1 MIDLFVFMRSC
12 AARGVDFAAAA
23 AALADATRERE
34 LDALP
39 LPAAVGPGAAPGT
52 SSSSPAA
59 MAQASVPATRER
71 RPVPNMGTSV
81 AQPERI
87 PNAFKLAKYATT
99 SFEPDGSTWR
109 DSSGTWFDRRVHAWN
124 RAGYPAVTPAGK
136 FRAKRSSSSSSS
148 AGDPVGD
155 QARAENVRID
165 LLDLSTRIKAATSLE
180 ALEALENELAAQ
192 HGGMSTG
199 SDEARKAYRDLEF
212 EIDARKE
219 ELDATAGGDLERAP
233 GARDEETA
241 EEASHRL
248 GYQS

>member
-39 LPAAVGPGAAPGT
+39 LPAAVAPGVAPGA

-59 MAQASVPATRER
+59 MAQAPLPTPRER

-87 PNAFKLAKYATT
+87 PNAFKLAPTGT
-99 SFEPDGSTWR
+99 SLEPDGSTWR

-136 FRAKRSSSSSSS
+136 FRAKRSSSSS
-148 AGDPVGD
+148 AGEPPADPAAT
-155 QARAENVRID
+155 QNVRID
-165 LLDLSTRIKAATSLE
+165 LLDLSKRIKAAASLE
-180 ALEALENELAAQ
+180 ALEVLENELVEK
-192 HGGMSTG
+192 HGSMTTG
-199 SDEARKAYRDLEF
+199 GDDARKAYRDLEF

-241 EEASHRL
+241 EEASQRL
-248 GYQS
+248 GFRS